1 MCSQAA
7 VFWPSLGS
15 DVDIAPAS
23 CGEKRAE
30 RQSESVSLPADQCFY
45 PPWRRALSGALCTHS
60 KNKIMDAS
68 GRNFFQIVSGLSVR
82 DVWGFGGESRNVT
95 PSPWKELVDVIWTSD
110 LSAFWAS
117 IGGPSAEDTLETF
130 HHWAS
135 WLCAN
140 FMYIGIK
147 K

>member
-1 MCSQAA
+1 MGDMCSQAA
-7 VFWPSLGS
+7 VLWPSLGS

-68 GRNFFQIVSGLSVR
+68 GRNFFRIVSGLSVR

-95 PSPWKELVDVIWTSD
+95 SSHWKELVDVIWTSD
-110 LSAFWAS
+110 LSAFWA
-117 IGGPSAEDTLETF
+117 P
-130 HHWAS
+130 
-135 WLCAN
+135 
-140 FMYIGIK
+140 
-147 K
+147 